1 MTPLDPSAD
10 EASGAAHEG
19 SDPAGAEA
27 SDKSGESSAGE
38 ALRPPEGGSFAQ
50 LGLDGAGSGEAPGID
65 THGRLVG
72 AAEGL
77 PPERA
82 EDLNQIAADD
92 VGATAMAERAAGK
105 AKPGDA

>member
-1 MTPLDPSAD
+1 MDPQDPRAD

-19 SDPAGAEA
+19 SDPAGAA
-27 SDKSGESSAGE
+27 AAGE
-38 ALRPPEGGSFAQ
+38 GPADYMRRPPEGGSFAQ
-50 LGLDGAGSGEAPGID
+50 LGLNGGSGGSPAID
-65 THGRLVG
+65 SHGRTVG

-92 VGATAMAERAAGK
+92 VGATAMAERDG
-105 AKPGDA
+105 KPGDGHD